1 MINFDNIPKIYLV
14 TGSTDLR
21 KGIDGYTNII
31 LNNYKLDP
39 YEEAMF
45 IFINKHK
52 DKLKIIYY
60 DINGFWLLYKRLEKG
75 KFKFKKDKD
84 NECIIITHQQLRW
97 LLEGLNII
105 QEKSFKPVKYDYV

>member
-39 YEEAMF
+39 YSF
-45 IFINKHK
+45 IM
-52 DKLKIIYY
+52 
-60 DINGFWLLYKRLEKG
+60 
-75 KFKFKKDKD
+75 
-84 NECIIITHQQLRW
+84 
-97 LLEGLNII
+97 
-105 QEKSFKPVKYDYV
+105 